1 MGGRT
6 ARAIRSAVD
15 GRDGEDD
22 DDHDH
27 DHDDDDGGGDEVVSR
42 QVGFVAVLLLLLLL
56 LLLVLLRGIA
66 DGVVTAVV
74 VLLSPFVGFMVCY
87 SMIFS

>member
-56 LLLVLLRGIA
+56 LVLLRGIA

-74 VLLSPFVGFMVCY
+74 VLLSHFVGFMVCY